1 MNCFGGDGE
10 GGVEINHTILPGGT
24 LIEAGM
30 SWNLCKLGSLC
41 KQQVIVT
48 DANLFQTITEP
59 YDMTGG
65 VCTDFIKQNASCH
78 MQGFTSCGC
87 EPGNKHHYV
96 QKTVAFAN

>member
-41 KQQVIVT
+41 KQ
-48 DANLFQTITEP
+48 
-59 YDMTGG
+59 
-65 VCTDFIKQNASCH
+65 
-78 MQGFTSCGC
+78 
-87 EPGNKHHYV
+87 
-96 QKTVAFAN
+96 